1 MVCFNPVICV
11 PLDGEEA
18 HYIRSPSDHLL
29 PNCIDPRCPLADA
42 GVGKT
47 W

>member
-42 GVGKT
+42 GVGET